1 MGKIFGRSLSLF
13 FQIKETMVRIEW
25 KDLDVPLTI
34 IHVCIVIVIVAY
46 QLNVMFQTS
55 AIIN

>member
-1 MGKIFGRSLSLF
+1 
-13 FQIKETMVRIEW
+13 MVRIEW

-46 QLNVMFQTS
+46 QPNLMFQTS